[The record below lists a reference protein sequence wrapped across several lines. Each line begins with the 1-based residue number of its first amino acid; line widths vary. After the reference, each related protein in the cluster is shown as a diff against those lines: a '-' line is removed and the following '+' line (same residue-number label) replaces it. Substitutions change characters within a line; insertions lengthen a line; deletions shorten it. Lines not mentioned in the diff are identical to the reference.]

1 VIALAGRGALDA
13 KNAQHVRAAHDLL
26 GHGVGYTGAE
36 SDFHNVP
43 MKRIDPIAIVAP
55 PVGALCDGVAE
66 EFDSEPLQVCVRHLP
81 FDEEQVVAFQLPDTS
96 QTERVG
102 V

>member
-1 VIALAGRGALDA
+1 
-13 KNAQHVRAAHDLL
+13 VRAAHDLL
-26 GHGVGYTGAE
+26 GDRVGYTGTE
-36 SDFHNVP
+36 SDFNNVGI
-43 MKRIDPIAIVAP
+43 KRIDPIAIVAP